1 MNLSSESA
9 EQMRPLGRT
18 RSLLRRHPLLSLWG
32 VLFLHFVI
40 GLATQKYWNAH
51 DAVVYIDQGETF
63 LNGSQSGPS
72 LLYTNPHHFIQ
83 IGFHYLGTAFQVISY
98 RIFDDILGPHLIS
111 LIAISLVTI
120 LVWHWAYLRS
130 GRVQTAYLCALAILF
145 EPILHKSIY
154 GNRLDIYAF
163 FWGFVAFWMFERV
176 RHTPR
181 SWAQD
186 GYFFGIGF
194 CYVTAC
200 FVWMTSLIWGPFG
213 LAYAIDIALE
223 KRWKF
228 ITYVRRFGWAL
239 LGVLVATVLITS
251 PLWSR
256 WSQVVYETV
265 VGFSFAANP
274 PWSLSD
280 HATLTRCLHLVIR
293 SPILL
298 LPWLVFA
305 LRRPNSSILMD
316 SHLCSDQPHRLS
328 STTDERPPCQSR
340 LWLYG
345 VAIGVAI
352 CGIFRTFVYPFRVLY
367 LVPMMLFLLH
377 ELITRICET
386 NEGCTDENH
395 TNEARTNDSRT
406 DQLERYRL
414 PSPRTYSFRR
424 IFTYV
429 LIGMIGIQTVDVCQ
443 NAHKLYRQRAYRS
456 SDWVVDAFRE
466 VGITQ
471 CSVAIHSWH
480 LYLVGRKLDWKM
492 YSSSYFNPADVLQ
505 IPEVEYA
512 ILEPDGDQSEAFRQ
526 GLLDQKFEYVTTLC
540 FPMSSDQT
548 YLDNTRSSHY
558 GPYELWRRSDSRTV
572 QKVCTNSVS
581 CFQSPM
587 EHPPMSET

>member
-1 MNLSSESA
+1 MGS
-9 EQMRPLGRT
+9 P
-18 RSLLRRHPLLSLWG
+18 
-32 VLFLHFVI
+32 FFHFVV
-40 GLATQKYWNAH
+40 GLATQKYWNSH
-51 DAVVYIDQGETF
+51 DAVVYIDQGEAF

-72 LLYTNPHHFIQ
+72 LLYTDPYHFIQ
-83 IGFHYLGTAFQVISY
+83 IGLPYLGTVFQVISY
-98 RIFDDILGPHLIS
+98 RIFDDILGPHLVS
-111 LIAISLVTI
+111 LIAISLVTM

-163 FWGFVAFWMFERV
+163 FWGFVAFWLFERV
-176 RHTPR
+176 RHTSC
-181 SWAQD
+181 SWAQN

-194 CYVTAC
+194 YYVTAC

-223 KRWKF
+223 QRWKF
-228 ITYVRRFGWAL
+228 TTYVRRFGWTL
-239 LGVLVATVLITS
+239 LGVLMATVLITS

-256 WSQVVYETV
+256 WSQVIHETF

-280 HATLTRCLHLVIR
+280 HATLTRCLHSLIR

-298 LPWLVFA
+298 LPWFVFA
-305 LRRPNSSILMD
+305 LRRPNSSLLMAP
-316 SHLCSDQPHRLS
+316 HLCSDQSHKLS
-328 STTDERPPCQSR
+328 PTTNERPPCERPPCQSRR

-386 NEGCTDENH
+386 NEDHTDKNH
-395 TNEARTNDSRT
+395 TNEAHTPDSRT
-406 DQLERYRL
+406 DSLQRYPFRA
-414 PSPRTYSFRR
+414 PRTHQFGK

-429 LIGMIGIQTVDVCQ
+429 LIGMIGFQTVDFFQ

-456 SDWVVDAFRE
+456 SDWVVNAFRE
-466 VGITQ
+466 IGVTQ
-471 CSVAIHSWH
+471 CPVAIHSWN
-480 LYLVGRKLDWKM
+480 LYLIGRKLDWKM

-512 ILEPDGDQSEAFRQ
+512 ILEPDGDQSETFRQ
-526 GLLDQKFEYVTTLC
+526 GLLDQKFEYVTTLS

-548 YLDNTRSSHY
+548 HLDNTRRAHY
-558 GPYELWRRSDSRTV
+558 GPYELWRRSDSHTV
-572 QKVCTNSVS
+572 QKVCTNSVPA
-581 CFQSPM
+581 FRRQ
-587 EHPPMSET
+587 